1 MSHFF
6 AYLSKMKYINRW
18 GLMRNTESENIQE
31 HSFEVAVIAHALAV
45 IKNTLYQGSV
55 NPERVAV
62 LALYHEIGEVIVGD
76 LPAPIKYFND
86 AIHRSFSD
94 IENIAREKLFGMLP
108 EELQPTYRPLLFP
121 DQNHEEMGLLKAAD
135 KISAYLKCLQ
145 ELKHGNKDFQKAEKT
160 LRKYIQG
167 IPLPE
172 VKYFIEKFLP
182 SYNLTIDELNEEH
195 N

>member
-18 GLMRNTESENIQE
+18 GLMRNTEPENIQE
-31 HSFEVAVIAHALAV
+31 HSFEVALIAHALAV
-45 IKNTLYQGSV
+45 IKNTLYQGKV
-55 NPERVAV
+55 DPDRIAV

-86 AIHRSFSD
+86 AIHQSFSD

-108 EELQPTYRPLLFP
+108 EELQPNYRPLVFSNEAEDEVALV
-121 DQNHEEMGLLKAAD
+121 KAAD

-145 ELKHGNKDFQKAEKT
+145 ELKYGNNDFQKAEKT
-160 LRKYIQG
+160 LKRCIEE

-172 VKYFIEKFLP
+172 VKYFMEKFLP
-182 SYNLTIDELNEEH
+182 SYTLTIDELNQEK
-195 N
+195 

>member
-45 IKNTLYQGSV
+45 IKNTFYQGSV
-55 NPERVAV
+55 NPEHVAV

-86 AIHRSFSD
+86 AIHQSFSD
-94 IENIAREKLFGMLP
+94 IENIAREKLFSMLP
-108 EELQPTYRPLLFP
+108 KELQSTYRPLVFP
-121 DQNHEEMGLLKAAD
+121 NLTQDEAELVKAAD

-160 LRKYIQG
+160 LHRYIQG

-172 VKYFIEKFLP
+172 VKYFLDKFLP
-182 SYNLTIDELNEEH
+182 SYTLTIDELNEDH